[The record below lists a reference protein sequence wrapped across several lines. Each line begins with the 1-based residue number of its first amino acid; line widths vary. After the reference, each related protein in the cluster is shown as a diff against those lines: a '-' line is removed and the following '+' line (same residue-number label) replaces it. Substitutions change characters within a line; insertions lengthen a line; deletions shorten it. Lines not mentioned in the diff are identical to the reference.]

1 MGFPILDL
9 TLGCDLGLS
18 WAWTRVLGL
27 STQLR
32 LGLDW
37 VLNLDSGLPASDFG
51 PVICMSNPRDRR
63 YYTWIAVIYSSSV
76 LRCLWEGMREAGD
89 EWPNC
94 SVKGKKMS

>member
-37 VLNLDSGLPASDFG
+37 VLNLDSGLPASDFSL
-51 PVICMSNPRDRR
+51 VQ
-63 YYTWIAVIYSSSV
+63 
-76 LRCLWEGMREAGD
+76 
-89 EWPNC
+89 
-94 SVKGKKMS
+94 